1 MTMKQ
6 FFFIDLAIITVA
18 LLTLTGCE
26 HDDVLEKEQAGGIP
40 DGVEAVDLGLS
51 VKWASKD
58 AAIIMLGVKQKP
70 NPGIPGK
77 TTA

>member
-18 LLTLTGCE
+18 LFTLTGCE

-51 VKWASKD
+51 VKWASFN
-58 AAIIMLGVKQKP
+58 LGADSIE
-70 NPGIPGK
+70 GCGD
-77 TTA
+77 